1 MTVPWL
7 IAVVGY
13 GLAIVPM
20 AVGLVVALRY
30 ASRATSPPAWA
41 GRLLLGGAAA
51 ITVTNGLEVLVVG
64 WAVDGRVAVLVGGLV
79 IALGVAL
86 LCAATRVT
94 VQRRD

>member
-7 IAVVGY
+7 IAVAGY

-20 AVGLVVALRY
+20 AVGLVIALRC
-30 ASRATSPPAWA
+30 AFRATSPPVWA
-41 GRLLLGGAAA
+41 GRLVLGGAAA

-64 WAVDGRVAVLVGGLV
+64 WAVDARVAVLVGGLV

-86 LCAATRVT
+86 LLAATRVT

>member
-20 AVGLVVALRY
+20 AVGLVVALRC
-30 ASRATSPPAWA
+30 ASRATSPPVWA

-51 ITVTNGLEVLVVG
+51 ITLTNGVEVLVVG
-64 WAVDGRVAVLVGGLV
+64 WTVDARVAVFAGGLV
-79 IALGVAL
+79 VALGVAL
-86 LCAATRVT
+86 LFAATRVT